1 MSLLYRIIYAAHAN
15 GTHHKLALDALMKL
29 EHPQAEAWRNVML
42 KHVTLLLDGSKDPD
56 NVFKDFKNHVLHVK
70 DGYWGGAPEKVQNW
84 YQHLVAALKEQNWS
98 EAAYAAGVL
107 SHYYTDPIHPFH
119 TGQTA
124 AENNIHRAVEWSIN
138 RSYETLKRIADA
150 EHAAIDVPVREGADW
165 LKEMTCDGAEFSH
178 RYYEK
183 LIAHYDIHRGV
194 VDPPSGLD
202 DVSRHFV
209 AELIAY
215 ASTGFARILDR
226 AFTESGQSPP
236 DVVLTADALIAT
248 LQIPIKM
255 VQKRLSN
262 AADREIVQRMYDE
275 LKATG
280 TVTKNLPEDDRQVR
294 DLHEK
299 EVLQPRAAE
308 AAKARAKR
316 LVPPAPAEPRSRQ
329 QGSVAAPPAPAK
341 DLPQQAPPQVE
352 SDAHAAARLTERL
365 AKAEPAEDAEL
376 KPDVPRFHLVL
387 SDNLEAAPSIGPKSA
402 LRFADIGVI
411 TVGDFLARA
420 PKDMAAQLKSRNFSA
435 QILSDWQAQARLV
448 LSIPRL
454 RGTHAQLLVGAGYRA
469 LEAIRAADPDALIE
483 SVLAFAQSDAGQ
495 KVLRDGRAPGAEKIR
510 SWIENASAYAEAA

>member
-42 KHVTLLLDGSKDPD
+42 KHVALLLEGSKDPD

-84 YQHLVAALKEQNWS
+84 YQHLVTALKESNWS

-138 RSYETLKRIADA
+138 RSYDALKRIAD
-150 EHAAIDVPVREGADW
+150 ETYQSIDVPVPQGADW

-183 LIAHYDIHRGV
+183 LIAHYDITRGV

-202 DVSRHFV
+202 EISRKFV

-226 AFTESGQSPP
+226 AFMESGQSPP
-236 DVVLTADALIAT
+236 DVALTADVLIAT
-248 LQIPIKM
+248 LQIPVKM

-262 AADREIVQRMYDE
+262 AADRELVQRMYDE

-280 TVTKNLPEDDRQVR
+280 TVSVNLPEDDRQVR
-294 DLHEK
+294 DLHAK
-299 EVLQPRAAE
+299 EVLAPRAAE
-308 AAKARAKR
+308 AAAARAKR
-316 LVPPAPAEPRSRQ
+316 LVSPPPVQPRSQ
-329 QGSVAAPPAPAK
+329 QQSAVAPPAPAK
-341 DLPQQAPPQVE
+341 DVPKAVQVE
-352 SDAHAAARLTERL
+352 TDAHAAVRLTERL
-365 AKAEPAEDAEL
+365 AKAEPTDEADL
-376 KPDVPRFHLVL
+376 KPDVPRFFLAM
-387 SDNLEAAPSIGPKSA
+387 SDKLEAAPSIGPKSA
-402 LRFADIGVI
+402 QRFAELGVI
-411 TVGDFLARA
+411 TVGDFLARS
-420 PKDMAAQLKSRNFSA
+420 PKELAAQLKSRNFSA
-435 QILSDWQAQARLV
+435 QALSDWQAQTRLV
-448 LSIPRL
+448 LSVPRL
-454 RGTHAQLLVGAGYRA
+454 RGTHAQLLVGAGYRDV
-469 LEAIRAADPDALIE
+469 EAIRAANPDALIAA
-483 SVLAFAQSDAGQ
+483 VLAFAESEAGLRL
-495 KVLRDGRAPGAEKIR
+495 LRDGRAPHAEKIR
-510 SWIENASAYAEAA
+510 GWIENASVQAEAA